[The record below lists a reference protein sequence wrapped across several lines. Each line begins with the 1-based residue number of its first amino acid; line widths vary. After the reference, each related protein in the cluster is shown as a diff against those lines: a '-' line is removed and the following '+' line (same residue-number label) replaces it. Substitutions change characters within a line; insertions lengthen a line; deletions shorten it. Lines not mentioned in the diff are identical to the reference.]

1 MDFITGHINLTVLGI
16 AFAIFLVYGLIQPAR
31 DTSKFVPATVK
42 YVPKLQ
48 CIALAAFG
56 YGITG
61 VTGTVA
67 DWFNDS
73 RTWLLDQATTGA
85 QWALGGVGVLALAV
99 TSGLLLFDYLAP
111 GGLEP
116 NSGKPWGHLLMW
128 LDSIVFY
135 PLLQLALG
143 SISLVS
149 LVVVFAAVWFFNV
162 KFRNKK
168 GGRRRETAD
177 ANS

>member
-1 MDFITGHINLTVLGI
+1 MDIITGKIDYVVLGV
-16 AFAIFLVYGLIQPAR
+16 AAAIFLVYGIIQPLR
-31 DTSKFVPATVK
+31 DKKPFIPATIE
-42 YVPKLQ
+42 YVPKVQ
-48 CIALAAFG
+48 CIALAALG

-61 VTGTVA
+61 IDGTVA

-73 RTWLLDQATTGA
+73 RTWLLDQATDGA
-85 QWALGGVGVLALAV
+85 KWALGGVGVLALAV
-99 TSGLLLFDYLAP
+99 VSGLLLFDYLAP

-128 LDSIVFY
+128 LDAVVFY

-149 LVVVFAAVWFFNV
+149 LAVVFAAVWFFNV
-162 KFRNKK
+162 KFRKKK
-168 GGRRRETAD
+168 GGRRETA
-177 ANS
+177 AASA